1 MIGMKCWLIF
11 NGMDIGLDSFGNIA
25 LNLKNYIG
33 KKYKPSNYII
43 TAPSNAISDNMPSAP
58 SNTFYQNMP
67 LPSAPSN

>member
-11 NGMDIGLDSFGNIA
+11 NGMDIGLDSFGNTA

-33 KKYKPSNYII
+33 KKYTPSNYII
-43 TAPSNAISDNMPSAP
+43 TAPSNAISDHMPSAP

-67 LPSAPSN
+67 LPSAP